1 MAIVKLN
8 VFVADDRAE
17 ELANLLCKSVRI
29 GGLGKELDAAG
40 FRIGTNYGTHIE
52 LTHPNAEAPIRFSEK
67 AVAGLCPPSV
77 PQDLQYLMPDGQET
91 LALMRQRGEL

>member
-1 MAIVKLN
+1 MAIVNLN

-17 ELANLLCKSVRI
+17 ALANLLCNSVRE
-29 GGLGKELDAAG
+29 GGLGEELEAAG
-40 FRIGTNYGTHIE
+40 FRIGSNYGTTIK
-52 LTHPNAEAPIRFSEK
+52 LTHPNAEAPIRF
-67 AVAGLCPPSV
+67 AGLCPPSV